1 MDLSG
6 LIFVAL
12 ALVWAV
18 VLIPRALRAHDDAAR
33 TRSVPATSE
42 GARVLVR
49 SGRAAAPPT
58 PAAPSAPAA
67 EPAPVELTSV
77 VARQR
82 RRAGAAARR
91 RRRVLGL
98 LVIVTAAVG
107 GASLGGILLSWAPA
121 VPGGLVVAFL
131 VVARVMVRREHAQW
145 RATLRSVQGAA
156 APSVHGATADQEVPG
171 EPIDREPSPEPEL
184 HVVARNDQGVAVVS
198 DTEDTSALDAA
209 TLAAAVGQPA
219 GTLWDPLPVTLPT
232 YVDKPRATRSV
243 RTIDLRGPGVSSSGH
258 DAGDSALVA
267 DAESGSEGHE
277 PPAQRAVGS

>member
-1 MDLSG
+1 VDLSG

-33 TRSVPATSE
+33 TRSVPASSE

-49 SGRAAAPPT
+49 TGRRSAPTTPTALAVDPAAGDLSAAVAGQRGRAA
-58 PAAPSAPAA
+58 
-67 EPAPVELTSV
+67 
-77 VARQR
+77 
-82 RRAGAAARR
+82 AAARR

-98 LVIVTAAVG
+98 LVLVTTAIG
-107 GASLGGILLSWAPA
+107 GASVAGVLAPWAPA

-131 VVARVMVRREHAQW
+131 VLARVLVRREHAQW
-145 RATLRSVQGAA
+145 RATLRSVRGTADSSASEEAA
-156 APSVHGATADQEVPG
+156 ADGVPG
-171 EPIDREPSPEPEL
+171 HPVEQKPSPEPEL

-198 DTEDTSALDAA
+198 DTEDTSSLDAA
-209 TLAAAVGQPA
+209 TLAAAVGDPA

-267 DAESGSEGHE
+267 DAEPGSEGHE